1 MPHIRQLDPRDVIF
15 IQSRTEINHDIVA
28 EYQTL
33 MEDGVQFDPA
43 SGLEDDSGQL
53 FIWDGSHRGEAARRA
68 NLPLTVRLEP
78 GSREQAEWLA
88 LSANQKHGL
97 RRSRADKR
105 LAIQQALRHPNGVSL
120 SDREIARHC
129 GVDHKTVGQIR
140 SELETA
146 GEIPR
151 ITERVVTREGT
162 TYWQDTGKLNNFV
175 PVEQLVEALQTAL
188 TRETG
193 NLLTSI
199 HWLTAIKRG
208 DPQGEIWLAALS
220 GQLPT
225 PHRPR
230 DLQTACRTLLNHL
243 RQKIHTD
250 YENLCPHC
258 RGAVYYSRDLGHL
271 FCDSCEQTWG
281 YTNAFNTAVQ
291 AVSIDSILKK
301 TLLGGPDRARWA
313 AAQQQG
319 VTDKQLSQMIA
330 ERWKRGIGA
339 ENELGMG
346 YWVTGRRLWVGR
358 NVLDPAARP
367 TTPTLAGTELLVA
380 VRDALGLPFPEE
392 PAETLPLPASIA
404 TTPEPPA
411 NGHHYVLEEKA
422 QPHPCP
428 QCGEQRVRGVN
439 GSQRWCIGCGANW
452 PTAGTFLAAVAAA
465 EQNGST
471 AVRRERLAARF
482 NDLLP
487 QLTPVQIERLEAAL
501 ETLQTQPEIG

>member
-1 MPHIRQLDPRDVIF
+1 MPYTKQLDPKDVIF
-15 IQSRTEINHDIVA
+15 IQSRIEINHAIVA

-33 MEDGVQFDPA
+33 MEEGVHFDPA
-43 SGLEDDSGQL
+43 DGLEDETGQV

-68 NLPLTVRLEP
+68 NLLLTVRLEP
-78 GSREQAEWLA
+78 GNREQAEWLA
-88 LSANQKHGL
+88 LGANQKHGL

-105 LAIQQALRHPNGVSL
+105 LAIQQALRHPNGANL

-140 SELETA
+140 SELESS

-151 ITERVVTREGT
+151 ITERVVTRDGT
-162 TYWQDTGKLNNFV
+162 TYRQDTGKLNNFV
-175 PVEQLVEALQTAL
+175 SVEQLVEALQAAL

-193 NLLTSI
+193 DLLTSI
-199 HWLTAIKRG
+199 NWLTAIKRG
-208 DPQGEIWLAALS
+208 DPQGVTWLAALS
-220 GQLPT
+220 DQLPT
-225 PHRPR
+225 PYRPR
-230 DLQTACRTLLNHL
+230 DLQTACRTLLSHL

-271 FCDSCEQTWG
+271 FCDSCEQTWA
-281 YTNAFNTAVQ
+281 YTNDFNAAVQ

-301 TLLGGPDRARWA
+301 TLLRGPDRAQWTT
-313 AAQQQG
+313 AQQQG

-330 ERWKRGIGA
+330 ERWKRGVGA
-339 ENELGMG
+339 ENDLGMG
-346 YWVTGRRLWVGR
+346 YWATGRRLWVGR
-358 NVLDPAARP
+358 NVLNPAARP
-367 TTPTLAGTELLVA
+367 DTPTLSGTELLVA

-392 PAETLPLPASIA
+392 TAETLPLPPVA
-404 TTPEPPA
+404 TPEIPP

-428 QCGEQRVRGVN
+428 QCGELRVRGVN
-439 GSQRWCIGCGANW
+439 GSKRWCIGCGANW
-452 PTAGTFLAAVAAA
+452 STAETFMAAVASA
-465 EQNGST
+465 ERNGST
-471 AVRRERLAARF
+471 AARRERLAVRF

-487 QLTPVQIERLEAAL
+487 HLTPAQIEQLEAVL
-501 ETLQTQPEIG
+501 EEL